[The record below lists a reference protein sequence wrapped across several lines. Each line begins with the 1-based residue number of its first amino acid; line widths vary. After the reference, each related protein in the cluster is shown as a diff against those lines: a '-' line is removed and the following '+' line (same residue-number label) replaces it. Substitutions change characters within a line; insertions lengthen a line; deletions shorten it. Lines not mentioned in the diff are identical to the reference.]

1 MAPIFTWML
10 EHWGFCAFILT
21 AVIQFTPAIKWNPL
35 TAQFNWIGKIIV
47 KPVEEK
53 LDTMKREITEIREQ
67 QWSDEK
73 DRIRFEVLDFAN
85 SCRNGRRHTRDE
97 FQHIVALNDKYHIL
111 LKKTN
116 DKNGVFDEEYNYVVD
131 LYHKCQVEND
141 FLR

>member
-1 MAPIFTWML
+1 M
-10 EHWGFCAFILT
+10 ED
-21 AVIQFTPAIKWNPL
+21 
-35 TAQFNWIGKIIV
+35 
-47 KPVEEK
+47 K
-53 LDTMKREITEIREQ
+53 LDTMKKEITEIREQ

-97 FQHIVALNDKYHIL
+97 FQHIIALNDKYHIL

-141 FLR
+141 FLK